1 MRLSLVVPCYNEV
14 EVIERFHQALSHEL
28 AATGRPYEIVY
39 VDDGSTD
46 GTLDTLVKL
55 AATDESVRYL
65 SFSRNF
71 GKEAAMLAGLRY
83 ATGDAVV
90 IMDADLQHPPELVG
104 RMLEQYERGFDQVI
118 ARRTRT
124 GDPATRTLFA
134 RAYYWLINRW
144 ADVELID
151 GVGDF
156 RLLSRRAVDGLLE
169 LGEYNRFS
177 KGLFAWIGFESI
189 LFEYENV
196 KQSDRKS
203 RWTFRRLLEYG
214 LDGLLSFNN
223 RPLRLAIYVGLLLTA
238 VAAGYA
244 VWVIVNAA
252 LNGVEMPGYV
262 TLIAAITGLGGLQMV
277 MLGRDRRVHRPD
289 LLRDQAAPALPAQAE
304 QRGPDRSPRHPGPA
318 HPAGH
323 LDGIGRLAVDDR
335 RLDRG
340 RAKAPGGRTT
350 RGLGCTSYRRSGGQP
365 LLGRAREQVQL
376 VRHRREADGRALLDR
391 HPGVDPGDDLLVLV
405 VVLRGAVQVRVG
417 TELLDHGDLHR
428 QAGVGDLEG
437 LRPDTQ
443 GQGLVVAGL
452 RQDGAINRHGVV
464 AQLGTTLDQ
473 VRRRAGSSRAS
484 R

>member
-1 MRLSLVVPCYNEV
+1 MTTTMRLSLVVPCYNEV
-14 EVIERFHQALSHEL
+14 EVVTRFHEALSREL
-28 AATGRPYEIVY
+28 VATGRSYEIVY

-46 GTLDTLVKL
+46 GTLDELVKL
-55 AATDESVRYL
+55 AAADDAVRYL

-83 ATGDAVV
+83 AGGDAVV
-90 IMDADLQHPPELVG
+90 IMDADLQHPPELIG

-144 ADVELID
+144 ADVELVD

-189 LFEYENV
+189 LFEYDNV
-196 KQSDRKS
+196 KQPDRKS

-244 VWVIVNAA
+244 VWVIVNAV
-252 LNGVEMPGYV
+252 LNGVQMPGYV

-277 MLGRDRRVHRPD
+277 MLGVIGEYIGRIYYETKHRPHY
-289 LLRDQAAPALPAQAE
+289 LLKQSNIDPIDRPATQAPRSRQLP
-304 QRGPDRSPRHPGPA
+304 
-318 HPAGH
+318 
-323 LDGIGRLAVDDR
+323 
-335 RLDRG
+335 
-340 RAKAPGGRTT
+340 
-350 RGLGCTSYRRSGGQP
+350 
-365 LLGRAREQVQL
+365 
-376 VRHRREADGRALLDR
+376 
-391 HPGVDPGDDLLVLV
+391 
-405 VVLRGAVQVRVG
+405 
-417 TELLDHGDLHR
+417 
-428 QAGVGDLEG
+428 
-437 LRPDTQ
+437 
-443 GQGLVVAGL
+443 
-452 RQDGAINRHGVV
+452 
-464 AQLGTTLDQ
+464 
-473 VRRRAGSSRAS
+473 
-484 R
+484 

>member
-14 EVIERFHQALSHEL
+14 EVVTRFHEALSREL
-28 AATGRPYEIVY
+28 VATGRPYEIVY

-46 GTLDTLVKL
+46 GTLDALVGL
-55 AATDESVRYL
+55 AATDETVRYL

-83 ATGDAVV
+83 AEGDAVV
-90 IMDADLQHPPELVG
+90 IMDADLQHPPELIG

-144 ADVELID
+144 ADVELVD

-203 RWTFRRLLEYG
+203 RWTFRRLFEYG

-223 RPLRLAIYVGLLLTA
+223 RPLRLAIYVGLLLTG

-244 VWVIVNAA
+244 VWVIAVAV
-252 LNGVEMPGYV
+252 LHGVEMPGYV

-277 MLGRDRRVHRPD
+277 MLGVIG
-289 LLRDQAAPALPAQAE
+289 E
-304 QRGPDRSPRHPGPA
+304 Y
-318 HPAGH
+318 
-323 LDGIGRLAVDDR
+323 IGRIYYETKRRPHYLLKQSNMDPADR
-335 RLDRG
+335 LNDRP
-340 RAKAPGGRTT
+340 APGGRTT
-350 RGLGCTSYRRSGGQP
+350 Q
-365 LLGRAREQVQL
+365 GR
-376 VRHRREADGRALLDR
+376 
-391 HPGVDPGDDLLVLV
+391 
-405 VVLRGAVQVRVG
+405 
-417 TELLDHGDLHR
+417 
-428 QAGVGDLEG
+428 
-437 LRPDTQ
+437 
-443 GQGLVVAGL
+443 
-452 RQDGAINRHGVV
+452 
-464 AQLGTTLDQ
+464 
-473 VRRRAGSSRAS
+473 
-484 R
+484 